1 MATETPFY
9 HLPLYETGDLADL
22 RDGYNAAMRT
32 LDRVIHQL
40 KVQEEINHP
49 TNHPTNR
56 RKDN

>member
-1 MATETPFY
+1 MATKTPFY

-22 RDGYNAAMRT
+22 RDGYNAAMRI

-49 TNHPTNR
+49 TNLRQGN
-56 RKDN
+56 

>member
-1 MATETPFY
+1 MATEPPFY
-9 HLPLYETGDLADL
+9 PLPLYETGDLADL

-49 TNHPTNR
+49 TNL
-56 RKDN
+56 RKDS

>member
-9 HLPLYETGDLADL
+9 HLSLYETGDLADL
-22 RDGYNAAMRT
+22 RDGYNAAMRI

-49 TNHPTNR
+49 TNLK
-56 RKDN
+56 KDD